1 MSRRVERVGEAMRDA
16 IAELLTREIKDPR
29 VGMVTLIDVEVT
41 PDLRHAR
48 IHFSCMGDEE
58 ARRRSLA
65 GLQSA
70 AGFMRGQLARR
81 LRLRYAPD
89 LTFVPDTTAE
99 HAARLS
105 SLLKQVVPDDE

>member
-1 MSRRVERVGEAMRDA
+1 MSRRVERVADAMRDV

-29 VGMVTLIDVEVT
+29 IGMVTVIGVEVT

-48 IHFSCMGDEE
+48 VQFSCLGDEE

-89 LTFVPDTTAE
+89 LTFVPDTTVEEAD
-99 HAARLS
+99 RLA

>member
-1 MSRRVERVGEAMRDA
+1 MRDT

-29 VGMVTLIDVEVT
+29 IGMVTLIGVDVS

-48 IHFSCMGDEE
+48 VHFSCIGDDD

-70 AGFMRGQLARR
+70 AGFIKGQLARR

-89 LTFVPDTTAE
+89 IEFIPDKTAE
-99 HAARLS
+99 QADRLA